1 MSSKKERETF
11 MHSQPFE
18 KGARFFHGRRVFV
31 LLVALWVLTLA
42 GIQAIPLET
51 HEAFV
56 LATAQEMQTGGDWVL
71 PRFNSELRLTKPPL
85 NYWATLLVSAIDPSR
100 DDIQIYHGRLVSL
113 FAVLLMVLL
122 TAKAGGKLY
131 GKETGVLAAVML
143 LCSSGM
149 LQLSHNAKPDVLYAA
164 LCTLQLFAW
173 VEAWKADTP
182 SRQRGCALLGWVAVG
197 LATLT
202 KGPQVPAVFL
212 LGLLVFLLSGPDR
225 RRVFQI
231 LRPVSGLI
239 VASLLVLPWW
249 LLLQQR
255 LRALGVD
262 VADSQLSGS
271 LLHNLASW
279 KELLG
284 VYYLWQT
291 LVQMLPVNLLLI
303 LILPQFIKKD
313 RPVMQP
319 ATRLLA
325 CVSIALLILFTLGGH
340 YRKHYLLPLL
350 PVYSVFLANSARFL
364 RFQGVDGILK
374 KGLWAVAAV
383 GAAVCAGFMVW
394 RGEYGVLGLY
404 VGVGLLVA
412 RLLKLELA
420 GSFREQPVF
429 IRQLLVMTAA
439 LTVLGAGFNA
449 YLPTALWQEKEQ
461 DFKRSIGKRLSENDR
476 LVCWKTS
483 VNILPYFVRQPV
495 RAFTEEDK
503 LLAYVKE
510 TQSSHPVFALM
521 SAGEMP
527 SFNAFFKTRTR
538 QTFINKKKPTKS
550 LAFVE
555 ILGLQVPPP
564 AHKQE

>member
-1 MSSKKERETF
+1 
-11 MHSQPFE
+11 
-18 KGARFFHGRRVFV
+18 V

-85 NYWATLLVSAIDPSR
+85 NYWATLLVSAVDPSNA
-100 DDIQIYHGRLVSL
+100 DIQIFHGRLVSML
-113 FAVLLMVLL
+113 AVLLMVFL
-122 TAKAGGKLY
+122 TARTGGKLY
-131 GKETGVLAAVML
+131 GKETGVLAAAML

-149 LQLSHNAKPDVLYAA
+149 LHLSHNAKPDVLYAA
-164 LCTLQLFAW
+164 LCTLQLSAW
-173 VEAWKADTP
+173 LEAWKADTP
-182 SRQRGCALLGWVAVG
+182 FRQKGCALLGWVAVG

-212 LGLLVFLLSGPDR
+212 LGLLVFLISGPDR
-225 RRVFQI
+225 RRVMQI
-231 LRPVSGLI
+231 LRPVSGVV
-239 VASLLVLPWW
+239 VACLLVLPWW

-262 VADSQLSGS
+262 IADSQLSGS

-279 KELLG
+279 QELLSM
-284 VYYLWQT
+284 YYLGLT
-291 LVQMLPVNLLLI
+291 LVQMLPVSLLLI
-303 LILPQFIKKD
+303 LIIPQFIKRD

-325 CVSIALLILFTLGGH
+325 CVSIALLVLFTLGGH

-350 PVYSVFLANSARFL
+350 PVYSIFLANSVRFL
-364 RFQGVDGILK
+364 RFKGFSGIWN
-374 KGLWAVAAV
+374 KGLWAGGAM
-383 GAAVCAGFMVW
+383 GAAACAGFMVW

-404 VGVGLLVA
+404 VGLGLLVA
-412 RLLKLELA
+412 RLLRLELA

-429 IRQLLVMTAA
+429 TRQLLVLAAA
-439 LTVLGAGFNA
+439 LTLLGAGLYA
-449 YLPTALWQEKEQ
+449 YLPTSLWQEREQ
-461 DFKRSIGKRLSENDR
+461 EFKRSAGERLSDNDR

-503 LLAYVKE
+503 LLLYVKAN
-510 TQSSHPVFALM
+510 QSSHPVFAIM
-521 SAGEMP
+521 PAREMP
-527 SFNAFFKTRTR
+527 AFNALFKTRTL
-538 QTFINKKKPTKS
+538 QTATNKRKPSKS
-550 LAFVE
+550 LGFVE
-555 ILGLQVPPP
+555 IQGLQEAPS
-564 AHKQE
+564 AQKQE